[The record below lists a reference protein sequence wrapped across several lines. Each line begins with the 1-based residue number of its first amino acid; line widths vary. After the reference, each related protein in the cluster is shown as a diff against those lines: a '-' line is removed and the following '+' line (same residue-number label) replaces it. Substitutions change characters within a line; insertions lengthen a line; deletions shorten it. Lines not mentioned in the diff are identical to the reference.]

1 MKDNIYIQEIE
12 KFNDEISIWKLI
24 DRHFDIIWKIIV
36 FSPLLFVGISF
47 LIFVNYNLM
56 FFVVS
61 AVLLIEPIVYILK
74 YMDTKRE
81 LIIQQKYH
89 STIQGEKDLYS
100 RIIPEIQKQ
109 KIRESINGRLVLN
122 KDNLSFVIESL
133 KSKKDENKYL
143 YPVTSVAV
151 TIVISTILVL
161 LARYLDFYPTI
172 EEFGQIAKMIIA
184 ILLPSIVLAIYI
196 DKTIIKEYVLTK
208 ERKQNRLIRTLE
220 NIYLEI
226 SNE

>member
-1 MKDNIYIQEIE
+1 MKSNIYIQEIE
-12 KFNDEISIWKLI
+12 KFNDEISVWKLI

>member
-12 KFNDEISIWKLI
+12 KFNDEISVWKLI